1 MTHTKLL
8 LVGLV
13 TAGLSFVSVSSTVFA
28 TPLTQ
33 IEEGEKCNQVNQIV
47 EEGIWSYKCT
57 KTRKKKLWQ
66 FNGMSSTTTT
76 STTTTSTTTTST
88 TTTTTI
94 PSAPAAPTGLTYI
107 VNSPFDGK
115 GTISWTDNSNNE
127 ESFYVSNIDPAKLVS
142 TPLTSVWF
150 KGSANSKSV
159 SFSGIKQYS
168 RDCYWV
174 MASNSL
180 GNSAWTGPSCT
191 WAGMSNRTTQVANLQ
206 EFVNTHGKSVVTVY
220 CGNGSGSGVSISTGS
235 TNWKTELGAQSI
247 IATNMHVVIDCI
259 KSGTNWRENQVTI
272 LHQGVEYRAYVHT
285 WPSFADYRSGA
296 KPDLALV
303 MTTGLIPA
311 KDYWSV
317 RAPQLG
323 DAVVAIGSTYG
334 IPNITT
340 RGEIAGVTS
349 KDLFT
354 TAPAGHGSSGG
365 ALFNNDGQLLG
376 FIYRG
381 NGSIVMVVPMPRL
394 CEAVLNCGSAPI
406 EYLP

>member
-1 MTHTKLL
+1 MPRAKLFVSAL
-8 LVGLV
+8 F
-13 TAGLSFVSVSSTVFA
+13 TAGLLFVSVSSTVFA
-28 TPLTQ
+28 TPRTQ
-33 IEEGEKCNQVNQIV
+33 IKEDEKCNQVNKIV
-47 EEGIWSYKCT
+47 EEGNWSYRCT
-57 KTRKKKLWQ
+57 KTSKKKLWQ
-66 FNGMSSTTTT
+66 LNGMSSTTTT
-76 STTTTSTTTTST
+76 TTSTTTTT

-127 ESFYVSNIDPAKLVS
+127 ESFYVSDIDPAKLVS
-142 TPLTSVWF
+142 TPLTSIWF
-150 KGSANSKSV
+150 KASANLSSV
-159 SFSGIKQYS
+159 RVSGLMQYQ
-168 RDCYWV
+168 RDCFWV
-174 MASNSL
+174 MASNIV

-191 WAGMSNRTTQVANLQ
+191 WAGMSNRTTQVASLQ

-220 CGNGSGSGVSISTGS
+220 CGNGSGSGVSVSTGS
-235 TNWKTELGAQSI
+235 TAWKTELGAQST
-247 IATNMHVVIDCI
+247 IATNMHVVEGCI
-259 KSGTNWRENQVTI
+259 KSSTNWRENRVTI
-272 LHQGVEYRAYVHT
+272 LHQGVEYLAYVNV

-296 KPDLALV
+296 KADLALI
-303 MTTGLIPA
+303 MTTALIPA
-311 KDYWSV
+311 KDYWNV

-334 IPNITT
+334 VANITT

-354 TAPAGHGSSGG
+354 TAPAGPGSSGG

-376 FIYRG
+376 FIYAG
-381 NGSIVMVVPMPRL
+381 IGSLVMAVPLPRL
-394 CEAVLNCGSAPI
+394 CELLNCSSPI

>member
-1 MTHTKLL
+1 MPHAKLF
-8 LVGLV
+8 VSALV
-13 TAGLSFVSVSSTVFA
+13 TAGFLFVSVSSTVFA

-33 IEEGEKCNQVNQIV
+33 IEEGEKCNRVNQII
-47 EEGIWSYKCT
+47 EEGFWSYKCT

-76 STTTTSTTTTST
+76 STTTTSTTP
-88 TTTTTI
+88 TI
-94 PSAPAAPTGLTYI
+94 PSAPAAPTGLSYI
-107 VNSPFDGK
+107 VNSPFNGK
-115 GTISWTDNSNNE
+115 GTLSWTDNSNNE
-127 ESFYVSNIDPAKLVS
+127 ESFYVSYIDPAKLVS
-142 TPLTSVWF
+142 TPLTSIWF
-150 KGSANSKSV
+150 KGRANSNSL
-159 SFSGIKQYS
+159 SFSDVKQYS

-174 MASNSL
+174 MASNSV
-180 GNSAWTGPSCT
+180 GNSAWTGPACS
-191 WAGMSNRTTQVANLQ
+191 WAGMSNRTTQVASLQ

-235 TNWKTELGAQSI
+235 TNWKTELGAQST

-259 KSGTNWRENQVTI
+259 KSSTNWRENQVTI
-272 LHQGVEYRAYVHT
+272 LHQGVQYLAYVSG

-296 KPDLALV
+296 KADLAII

-311 KDYWSV
+311 KDYWNV

-334 IPNITT
+334 VPNITA

-354 TAPAGHGSSGG
+354 TSPAGPGSSGG
-365 ALFNNDGQLLG
+365 ALFNNDGQILG
-376 FIYRG
+376 FIYAG
-381 NGSIVMVVPMPRL
+381 IGSIVMAVPLPRL
-394 CEAVLNCGSAPI
+394 CELLTCTPAI

>member
-1 MTHTKLL
+1 MPRAKLF
-8 LVGLV
+8 VSALV
-13 TAGLSFVSVSSTVFA
+13 TAGLLFVSVSSTVFA

-47 EEGIWSYKCT
+47 EEGNWSYKCT
-57 KTRKKKLWQ
+57 KTRKRKLWQ
-66 FNGMSSTTTT
+66 LNGMSSTTTT
-76 STTTTSTTTTST
+76 TVAPTTTTTTNTTT

-142 TPLTSVWF
+142 TPLTSIWF
-150 KGSANSKSV
+150 KGSANSKSLSV
-159 SFSGIKQYS
+159 SGLTQYQ
-168 RDCYWV
+168 RNCYWV
-174 MASNSL
+174 MASNSA

-235 TNWKTELGAQSI
+235 TNWKTELGAQSM

-272 LHQGVEYRAYVHT
+272 LHQGVEYHSWRNR
-285 WPSFADYRSGA
+285 RSN
-296 KPDLALV
+296 K
-303 MTTGLIPA
+303 
-311 KDYWSV
+311 
-317 RAPQLG
+317 Q
-323 DAVVAIGSTYG
+323 
-334 IPNITT
+334 
-340 RGEIAGVTS
+340 
-349 KDLFT
+349 
-354 TAPAGHGSSGG
+354 
-365 ALFNNDGQLLG
+365 G
-376 FIYRG
+376 FIHYRTSG
-381 NGSIVMVVPMPRL
+381 PRKFWW
-394 CEAVLNCGSAPI
+394 STF
-406 EYLP
+406 